1 MPFQQ
6 AEQPADL
13 RTVVELAHKLFFAGP
28 LNLIRRIHL
37 QQIHLHRIPKRAVD
51 HRVIMYH
58 GVGADPLQ
66 LKGIEILNILRRQ
79 LLQADVPLQKI
90 GQNSAAH
97 HTGIGSVG
105 RQLNGALGDF
115 QPLLQEVREHQFRLR
130 LLLGRCFPC
139 QLGRLIGLTHFQ
151 QQRFRALLVAFHRQ
165 LCGEPGRMPFAILIP
180 IAEHNVEK
188 AVFLLQV
195 SCNHDA
201 FLLFAVDL
209 PAVDENNIAYFDP

>member
-13 RTVVELAHKLFFAGP
+13 RAVVELAHKLFFAGP
-28 LNLIRRIHL
+28 LNLIRRIRL

-51 HRVIMYH
+51 YRVIMYH

-79 LLQADVPLQKI
+79 LLQADVPLQKV

-105 RQLNGALGDF
+105 RQLNGALGYF

-151 QQRFRALLVAFHRQ
+151 QRASAR
-165 LCGEPGRMPFAILIP
+165 
-180 IAEHNVEK
+180 
-188 AVFLLQV
+188 FLLPFTGSFVGNQGV
-195 SCNHDA
+195 CR
-201 FLLFAVDL
+201 L
-209 PAVDENNIAYFDP
+209 PFSSR